1 MTGNEESEG
10 DIKPPVRRLCKELTQ
25 RYTREIVKEAIKK
38 AIQSKGKKEA
48 HEIENALKDHS
59 DQEIDEIFQ
68 NTADKISRKILEGET
83 RESELLREI
92 SEIIEE
98 DINLENIAPSHGVEG
113 GKRPSR
119 WKRVFGS
126 LAKITFVCIA
136 VLVIYNQVV
145 NDNHSP
151 DSWEVPPAEG
161 PILSIDV
168 SSITFDLAEDERP
181 SPQTFRISNA
191 GGGTLTWRIYEEI
204 SWISLSQNEGSDYG
218 AITVSVLPGVM
229 ESPGP
234 GTHSETITVESN
246 GGVGYISVTLYVE
259 ALPKLRI
266 SLYDP
271 VLNFEDIAHENGTRI
286 MPEPQAFTLWNEGG
300 GALEWEIEPQVIEY
314 SPWIL
319 VDPASGS
326 LESGESREVTVSVNS
341 DYLEWYNY
349 YSGKLKISS
358 NGGSEVVDVNLK
370 KELISFEYPAAPP
383 RDALPLIR

>member
-1 MTGNEESEG
+1 
-10 DIKPPVRRLCKELTQ
+10 
-25 RYTREIVKEAIKK
+25 
-38 AIQSKGKKEA
+38 
-48 HEIENALKDHS
+48 
-59 DQEIDEIFQ
+59 
-68 NTADKISRKILEGET
+68 
-83 RESELLREI
+83 
-92 SEIIEE
+92 
-98 DINLENIAPSHGVEG
+98 
-113 GKRPSR
+113 
-119 WKRVFGS
+119 
-126 LAKITFVCIA
+126 
-136 VLVIYNQVV
+136 
-145 NDNHSP
+145 
-151 DSWEVPPAEG
+151 
-161 PILSIDV
+161 
-168 SSITFDLAEDERP
+168 
-181 SPQTFRISNA
+181 
-191 GGGTLTWRIYEEI
+191 
-204 SWISLSQNEGSDYG
+204 
-218 AITVSVLPGVM
+218 
-229 ESPGP
+229 
-234 GTHSETITVESN
+234 
-246 GGVGYISVTLYVE
+246 VTLYVE